1 MTDTDGEAEQG
12 TTESEQSGT
21 EAEQGTTESEQSGT
35 EPEQG
40 TTESDDPKERFRAA
54 LEAKREAQHRSET
67 GRQNTGS
74 VHGGDVPGGGHRV
87 FRRRA
92 GG

>member
-1 MTDTDGEAEQG
+1 MTDERGDAEHG
-12 TTESEQSGT
+12 IEESN
-21 EAEQGTTESEQSGT
+21 
-35 EPEQG
+35 
-40 TTESDDPKERFRAA
+40 DPKERFRAA
-54 LEAKREAQHRSET
+54 LAAKREAQHRSES

-74 VHGGDVPGGGHRV
+74 VKGAEVAGSGHRV

>member
-1 MTDTDGEAEQG
+1 MTDRHDDAEQG
-12 TTESEQSGT
+12 EKESG
-21 EAEQGTTESEQSGT
+21 
-35 EPEQG
+35 
-40 TTESDDPKERFRAA
+40 DPKERFRAA
-54 LEAKREAQHRSET
+54 LEAKREAQHRSEG

-74 VHGGDVPGGGHRV
+74 VHGPEVDGGGHRV

>member
-1 MTDTDGEAEQG
+1 MTDTDGG
-12 TTESEQSGT
+12 
-21 EAEQGTTESEQSGT
+21 
-35 EPEQG
+35 PEQG
-40 TTESDDPKERFRAA
+40 TTEPDDPKERFRAA

-74 VHGGDVPGGGHRV
+74 VHGGEVPGSGHRV

>member
-1 MTDTDGEAEQG
+1 MTDTDGE
-12 TTESEQSGT
+12 
-21 EAEQGTTESEQSGT
+21 
-35 EPEQG
+35 PEQG
-40 TTESDDPKERFRAA
+40 TTGPEQGTTGPEQGTTGPDDPKERFRAA

-74 VHGGDVPGGGHRV
+74 VHGGEVPGGGHRV

>member
-1 MTDTDGEAEQG
+1 MTDTHGEAEQG
-12 TTESEQSGT
+12 TIESEEGST
-21 EAEQGTTESEQSGT
+21 DV
-35 EPEQG
+35 
-40 TTESDDPKERFRAA
+40 DDPKERFRAA

-74 VHGGDVPGGGHRV
+74 VHGGEVPGGGHRV

>member
-1 MTDTDGEAEQG
+1 MTDTDGEPEQG
-12 TTESEQSGT
+12 TTG
-21 EAEQGTTESEQSGT
+21 
-35 EPEQG
+35 PEQG
-40 TTESDDPKERFRAA
+40 TTEPDDPKERFRAA

-74 VHGGDVPGGGHRV
+74 VHGGDIPGGGHRV

>member
-21 EAEQGTTESEQSGT
+21 EPEQSDTG
-35 EPEQG
+35 PEQG

>member
-1 MTDTDGEAEQG
+1 MTDTHGEAEQG
-12 TTESEQSGT
+12 AIESEEGGT
-21 EAEQGTTESEQSGT
+21 DV
-35 EPEQG
+35 
-40 TTESDDPKERFRAA
+40 DDPKERFRAA

-74 VHGGDVPGGGHRV
+74 VHGGEVPGGGHRV